1 MRELRRLEEQHPELI
16 TPDSPTQRVSG
27 QPVEAFG
34 IVEHRVPLLSL
45 ANAFNEEELRAWYRR
60 AANLVENERF
70 DMVCEPKID
79 GLAVALVYENG
90 SFVQGATRGDGLRGE
105 NITQNLRTIRSLPLT
120 VRGDGLPPRF
130 EVRGEAYMTR
140 RGFEQLNEE
149 RAERGPAPLRQP
161 SQRRRRLRAPARLP
175 HHRPPAAGHLR
186 LPARLGRRPHAGEPL
201 GGHAVAGLPGLQ
213 DQPQRGTLPLPRRGG
228 PPLPAVG
235 GAAREPGLRHRRRRG
250 QDRRPRVAAGAGL
263 RGPRAPLGRRLQVP
277 AHPGHHPPPGH
288 PRQRRAHRQP
298 EPLRRP
304 GARAGGRRHRQ
315 ARHPPQR
322 GRHPAQGHPHRRH
335 RHRAAGGRGHPPGGG
350 ARRQPAHGPG
360 ATRTAPR
367 RTAPS
372 AGRRWCGPRARP

>member
-1 MRELRRLEEQHPELI
+1 MGAMTADRHLQEAKLRVEELRSQIAYHDHRYYVLDSPEISDGEYDELMRELRRLEEQHPELI

-105 NITQNLRTIRSLPLT
+105 NITQNLRTIRSVPLT

-149 RAERGPAPLRQP
+149 RANEGQPLFANPRNAAAGSVRQLDSRITAQRPLRFFAYGVGEAPAGAPATHSGMLARLAELGLPVLAGWSRKSTLGAITGRGADERLAASLAAALLAVERG
-161 SQRRRRLRAPARLP
+161 ARIVRV
-175 HHRPPAAGHLR
+175 H
-186 LPARLGRRPHAGEPL
+186 
-201 GGHAVAGLPGLQ
+201 
-213 DQPQRGTLPLPRRGG
+213 D
-228 PPLPAVG
+228 
-235 GAAREPGLRHRRRRG
+235 
-250 QDRRPRVAAGAGL
+250 VAATRDAL
-263 RGPRAPLGRRLQVP
+263 EVL
-277 AHPGHHPPPGH
+277 
-288 PRQRRAHRQP
+288 
-298 EPLRRP
+298 
-304 GARAGGRRHRQ
+304 
-315 ARHPPQR
+315 
-322 GRHPAQGHPHRRH
+322 
-335 RHRAAGGRGHPPGGG
+335 AALEGK
-350 ARRQPAHGPG
+350 
-360 ATRTAPR
+360 
-367 RTAPS
+367 S
-372 AGRRWCGPRARP
+372 